1 MKKTYAMPEFEVL
14 ELLVEDILTSS
25 NDDTDEVENE
35 VVMNG
40 DSLFN

>member
-1 MKKTYAMPEFEVL
+1 MKKSYFKPELEVT
-14 ELLVEDILTSS
+14 ELMLEDILTAS
-25 NDDTDEVENE
+25 NDDDNISNDE